1 MEEATLCDDDVAG
14 SVETTVVPKKRKRR
28 TLGTYCAA
36 CACHN
41 SRRNCKLSM
50 FRFPKEEERCKK
62 WIQNTKR
69 DDLRKLPL
77 HKLYTY
83 ELCSD
88 HFESSQFTNVEK
100 KNRLIP
106 DAIPTLFNV
115 PNPPPKITPSRPLK
129 NRNEK
134 VQSKSSESIS
144 CTGEYDA
151 CIPSSSTGNEQC
163 DDTPKKKQLK

>member
-14 SVETTVVPKKRKRR
+14 SVETTVVPKKRKQR

-36 CACHN
+36 YACHN

-50 FRFPKEEERCKK
+50 FRFPKEEERCEK
-62 WIQNTKR
+62 WIQNTR
-69 DDLRKLPL
+69 HDDLRKLPL

-100 KNRLIP
+100 K
-106 DAIPTLFNV
+106 THLFEMQYQHCLMYQ
-115 PNPPPKITPSRPLK
+115 IHHQR
-129 NRNEK
+129 
-134 VQSKSSESIS
+134 
-144 CTGEYDA
+144 
-151 CIPSSSTGNEQC
+151 
-163 DDTPKKKQLK
+163 